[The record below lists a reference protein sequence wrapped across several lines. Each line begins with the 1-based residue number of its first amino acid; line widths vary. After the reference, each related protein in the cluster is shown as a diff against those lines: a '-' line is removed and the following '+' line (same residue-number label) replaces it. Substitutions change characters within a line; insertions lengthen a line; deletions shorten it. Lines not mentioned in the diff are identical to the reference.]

1 MIKKL
6 QKKFILVTIS
16 ILFVVF
22 SSVLLVINLI
32 NYDNL
37 KKNAEVKIEMVLN
50 IDRPGMFSETP
61 FSARYFKI
69 IYQDDRIYVDL
80 NHIITVDEQEAY
92 KMASLITKE
101 EGFYDNFYYKVL
113 KQDDIKE
120 NKVIFFLDTK
130 MERESFLS
138 FMRTSILITFG
149 GLFIISCLVIIFSK
163 LVTKPILDGY
173 QERKEFISNI
183 NHEIKTP
190 LAIIKATNEII
201 ELESKK
207 SEWTKIIDEQTNKMD
222 ELLKKALFIS
232 KMDED
237 KLAINKVKMDYSE
250 VIKEVVSPFEVLSQ
264 KDNKRIILD
273 IEDNVNIIGEES
285 LMGELISILV
295 DNAIKY
301 STNGSNIKVS
311 LKKHNKN
318 VILKVSNSVAD
329 IKEGDHNYLFER
341 YYRSEE
347 LSNNKHGYG
356 IGLSMANTIVK
367 LHNAKIKCYSKD
379 GKSMTFE
386 VNL

>member
-6 QKKFILVTIS
+6 QTKFIIVTIS
-16 ILFVVF
+16 ILFIVF

-32 NYDNL
+32 NYNNL
-37 KKNAEVKIEMVLN
+37 KKNAEDKIEMVLN
-50 IDRPGMFSETP
+50 IDRPGIFSETP
-61 FSARYFKI
+61 FSARYFKV
-69 IYQDDRIYVDL
+69 IYKDNRIYVDL

-92 KMASLITKE
+92 QMASLITKE
-101 EGFYDNFYYKVL
+101 EGFYENFYYKVL
-113 KQDDIKE
+113 EQDDIKG
-120 NKVIFFLDTK
+120 NKIIFFLDTQ
-130 MERESFLS
+130 MERESFIS
-138 FMRTSILITFG
+138 FMKTSILITFG
-149 GLFIISCLVIIFSK
+149 GLFIIACLVIIFSK
-163 LVTKPILDGY
+163 IVTKPILDGY

-201 ELESKK
+201 ELENKK

-222 ELLKKALFIS
+222 ELLKKAFFIS

-237 KLAINKVKMDYSE
+237 KLSLNKVELDYSE
-250 VIKEVVSPFEVLSQ
+250 VVKEVVSPFEVLSQ
-264 KDNKRIILD
+264 KDNKKIILD
-273 IEDNVNIIGEES
+273 IEDNIKIIGEES
-285 LMGELISILV
+285 LLGELLSILV

-301 STNGSNIKVS
+301 SINDSDIYVK

-318 VILKVSNSVAD
+318 VILKVSNCVSD
-329 IKEGDHNYLFER
+329 IKVGEHNYLFER

-367 LHNAKIKCYSKD
+367 LHSGKIRCYSQD
-379 GKSMTFE
+379 GKIMTFE
-386 VNL
+386 VVL

>member
-16 ILFVVF
+16 ILLVVF
-22 SSVLLVINLI
+22 SSVLLAINLI
-32 NYDNL
+32 NYNNI
-37 KKNAEVKIEMVLN
+37 KKNAEAKIEMVLN

-61 FSARYFKI
+61 FSARYFKV
-69 IYQDDRIYVDL
+69 IYIDDRIHVDL
-80 NHIITVDEQEAY
+80 NHIITIDEREAK

-101 EGFYDNFYYKVL
+101 EGFYENFYYKVL

-120 NKVIFFLDTK
+120 NKIIFFLDTQ
-130 MERESFLS
+130 MERESFIS
-138 FMRTSILITFG
+138 FMKTSILITFG
-149 GLFIISCLVIIFSK
+149 GLLIISSLVIIFSK
-163 LVTKPILDGY
+163 LVTKPILEGY

-190 LAIIKATNEII
+190 LAIIKGTNEII
-201 ELESKK
+201 ELEYKK

-237 KLAINKVKMDYSE
+237 KLSLNKVEFNYSE
-250 VIKEVVSPFEVLSQ
+250 VIKEVVSPFEVLAI
-264 KDNKRIILD
+264 KDNKKIILD
-273 IEDNVNIIGEES
+273 IEDNINIIGEES
-285 LMGELISILV
+285 LMGELVSILV

-301 STNGSNIKVS
+301 SIPSSDIKVS
-311 LKKHNKN
+311 LNKHSKN
-318 VILKVSNSVAD
+318 IILKVRNNVSNTN
-329 IKEGDHNYLFER
+329 IGEHNYLFER
-341 YYRSEE
+341 YYRNED
-347 LSNNKHGYG
+347 LANNKHGYG

-367 LHNAKIKCYSKD
+367 LHNGKIKCYSKD

-386 VNL
+386 VIL